1 MRIHF
6 IAVGGA
12 VMHNLAI
19 SLAGQ
24 GHQVSGSDDQIVEPS
39 KSRLKKAGLL
49 PAQVGWF
56 PESITEDIDAVIL
69 GMHAEVDNP
78 ELKRAQELKIKI
90 YSFPEFIYEQSINK
104 TRVVI
109 AGTYGKTT
117 IMSMIMHVLR
127 KLGKDFDYLVGAQL
141 EGFDSLVKLTAHN
154 KIILL
159 EGDEYYASPIDHRS
173 KFHLFNPNI
182 ALISG
187 VEWNESRSNIT
198 KEDYYQQF
206 ETFIDTIVKKGTL
219 IYNKDNT
226 NLREIVE
233 ETSDCKIN
241 RHGYRLPDYSINKG
255 VTYLHLSDERI
266 PLQIFG
272 KLNLS
277 NIAGAYTV
285 CEWLGVKR
293 TEFYEAMKDFK
304 SSIRYLE
311 FVASDNERVVYQDF
325 NYSSYKLQTSIHA
338 VKEQFPSKGLVTIM
352 ELNPYDILHNS
363 FLSQY
368 TSSMD
373 ESDYAVVVVNREAI
387 KEKNI
392 LLSNL
397 ETEIK
402 EVFNHKNFFFLTDI
416 ASLENQLNSFKS
428 LEVNFLF
435 MISPN
440 HNNINVVGL
449 AEKLFKNY

>member
-6 IAVGGA
+6 IAIGGS

-19 SLAGQ
+19 SLAEQ

-39 KSRLKKAGLL
+39 KSRLKNAKLL
-49 PAQVGWF
+49 PAKVGWF
-56 PESITEDIDAVIL
+56 PEHITEDIDAVIL
-69 GMHAEVDNP
+69 GMHADVKNP
-78 ELKRAQELKIKI
+78 ELLRAQELNIKI
-90 YSFPEFIYEQSINK
+90 YSFPEFIYEQSVNK
-104 TRVVI
+104 IRVVI

-117 IMSMIMHVLR
+117 IMSMVMHVLK
-127 KLGKDFDYLVGAQL
+127 KLGREFDYLVGAQL

-159 EGDEYYASPIDHRS
+159 EGDEYYASPIDHQS
-173 KFHLFNPNI
+173 KFHLFHPNI

-187 VEWNESRSNIT
+187 VEWNESRTNIT
-198 KEDYYQQF
+198 REDYFKQF
-206 ETFIDTIVKKGTL
+206 ETFIDTIVRKGTL
-219 IYNKDNT
+219 IYNKDNN

-241 RHGYRLPDYSINKG
+241 RHGYRLPEYSINKG
-255 VTYLHLSDERI
+255 VTSLHLGEERI
-266 PLQIFG
+266 PLQVFG

-293 TEFYEAMKDFK
+293 VDFYEAMKDFK

-338 VKEQFPSKGLVTIM
+338 VKEQFPDQGLVTIIEM
-352 ELNPYDILHNS
+352 NPYDILDKN

-368 TSSMD
+368 RASMD
-373 ESDYAVVVVNREAI
+373 ESDYAVVLLNKEAI

-392 LLSNL
+392 LISNL
-397 ETEIK
+397 KTDIE
-402 EVFNHKNFFFLTDI
+402 EVFNHKNFTFVSDVP
-416 ASLENQLNSFKS
+416 SLEIYLEGFKS
-428 LEVNFLF
+428 LGFNLLF
-435 MISPN
+435 MVSPN
-440 HNNINVVGL
+440 HNSMNVIGF
-449 AEKLFKNY
+449 ADKFFKNY